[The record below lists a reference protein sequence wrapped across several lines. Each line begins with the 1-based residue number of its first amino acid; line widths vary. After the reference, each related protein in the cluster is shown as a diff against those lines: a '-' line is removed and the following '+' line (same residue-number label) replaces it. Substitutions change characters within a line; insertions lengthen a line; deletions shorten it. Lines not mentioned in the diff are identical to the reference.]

1 MGLSDDQSK
10 AETLDLK
17 RLLVVGAS
25 GRTGRL
31 ILDAASAAGLSV
43 RALSREPARLNA
55 ERADVEACR
64 GDVLDAGSL
73 AAALSG
79 VDAVVSALGTKLEL
93 WPVSVLSQGTGN
105 LIAAMT
111 QAGIA
116 RLICITGV
124 GAGDSRGHGGLIY
137 DRLVLPTL
145 LRQVYADKDR
155 QERAI
160 RDSELDWTIVRPA
173 RLTNRSA
180 DGRYRTITSFD
191 GERMKTIS
199 RADVAAFI
207 VDELRE
213 HRYSRQT
220 VNLTD

>member
-1 MGLSDDQSK
+1 LGISEHHPE
-10 AETLDLK
+10 AESLDRK
-17 RLLVVGAS
+17 RLLVVGGT

-43 RALSREPARLNA
+43 RALARDPASLS
-55 ERADVEACR
+55 EDRADVEVCR
-64 GDVLDAGSL
+64 GDVLDIGSL
-73 AAALSG
+73 AAALTG

-93 WPVSVLSQGTGN
+93 RPVTVLSQGTGN

-124 GAGDSRGHGGLIY
+124 GAGDSRGHGGVLY
-137 DRLVLPTL
+137 DRLWLPTL

-160 RDSELDWTIVRPA
+160 RDSGLDWTIVRPA
-173 RLTNRSA
+173 RLA
-180 DGRYRTITSFD
+180 DHPARGRYRTITSFN

-213 HRYSRQT
+213 HQYSRQT